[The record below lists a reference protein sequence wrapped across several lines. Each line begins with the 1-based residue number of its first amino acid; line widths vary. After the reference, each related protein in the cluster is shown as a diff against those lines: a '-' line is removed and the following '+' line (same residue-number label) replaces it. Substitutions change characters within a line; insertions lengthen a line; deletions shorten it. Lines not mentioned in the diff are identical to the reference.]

1 MKKLFLSTV
10 VFSVLVITGCQE
22 NSITDPIDQQD
33 LQKNDDPLVHQGTI
47 TLNDLLL
54 DPSVSI
60 ENYLTISGQ
69 IDYVHRIELVD
80 PIPPAPQYYVS
91 LSLSV
96 NASLTSS
103 TDSPNEPTMVVT
115 SESED
120 IMYVSEDGIYLLEKS
135 FPIRGRVED
144 DGMFLFC
151 RFLVTTDGV
160 GLNEMY
166 LALPEGNSN
175 YVSSRNDLG
184 RDEVPIPP
192 NIYPSKDVQITQ

>member
-103 TDSPNEPTMVVT
+103 TDSPNEPIMLVT

-160 GLNEMY
+160 GLNEMF

-175 YVSSRNDLG
+175 R
-184 RDEVPIPP
+184 
-192 NIYPSKDVQITQ
+192 

>member
-1 MKKLFLSTV
+1 MKKFFLTTV
-10 VFSVLVITGCQE
+10 AFSVLLIIGCQE

-33 LQKNDDPLVHQGTI
+33 LQKTDDHLVHQGTI
-47 TLNDLLL
+47 TLEGLLL

-60 ENYLTISGQ
+60 EKYLAISGQ

-96 NASLTSS
+96 NASLTSM
-103 TDSPNEPTMVVT
+103 DSPNEQLMVIT

-120 IMYVSEDGIYLLEKS
+120 IIYVSEDGIYLLEKS
-135 FPIRGRVED
+135 FTIRGRVED

-160 GLNEMY
+160 GLNEM
-166 LALPEGNSN
+166 LLVLPE
-175 YVSSRNDLG
+175 
-184 RDEVPIPP
+184 
-192 NIYPSKDVQITQ
+192 

>member
-1 MKKLFLSTV
+1 MKKLFLTLVTFSILFV
-10 VFSVLVITGCQE
+10 VGCQE
-22 NSITDPIDQQD
+22 NSITDPLTVEPTNKVQQP
-33 LQKNDDPLVHQGTI
+33 DPSNQGTI

-175 YVSSRNDLG
+175 R
-184 RDEVPIPP
+184 
-192 NIYPSKDVQITQ
+192 